1 MHFQKE
7 EEKIYKS
14 KYKNIKA
21 SLDIFFIL
29 EYNIKEIMANE
40 LYKRKGLY
48 IWIKI
53 IMN

>member
-14 KYKNIKA
+14 KHKNIKA
-21 SLDIFFIL
+21 SLDIFFII
-29 EYNIKEIMANE
+29 EYNIDAIIENE

-53 IMN
+53 